1 MAMYEK
7 RICECMEMY
16 IKGQC
21 FCTCVRHVAYVR
33 MACMGM
39 AHHGTY
45 KADGQVKKMIE
56 LLEHVVAMQT
66 KVLEEEHPSQLGSP

>member
-1 MAMYEK
+1 
-7 RICECMEMY
+7 
-16 IKGQC
+16 
-21 FCTCVRHVAYVR
+21 

-39 AHHGTY
+39 TYHGTY